1 MSARPKPSK
10 SSPASTKIINR
21 TTLPEILVAD
31 LAGAICRG
39 EYAPGDRLPPIR
51 VLAEQFGVT
60 VATTQRA
67 VARLEE
73 MGLIKVLMGSGM
85 TVLDPV
91 QSAGP
96 NVLPYLFR
104 SVFEQPD
111 RACAILADFLE
122 LRREMAANHLV
133 RIREVVANLDPAQV
147 DALLS
152 GLLDNA
158 RSRDGDVSAVADADF
173 AATRALLELRP
184 QMAYSIVW
192 SIFERLVRTTPELL
206 EAMHG
211 DPAVVAASYT
221 RLVET
226 LRSAESDGTARDT
239 IEAIVAEADTKTVAR
254 FRKILLKKAVGRLN

>member
-1 MSARPKPSK
+1 MSARPKPAAA
-10 SSPASTKIINR
+10 SSKIINR

-51 VLAEQFGVT
+51 VLADQYGVT

-73 MGLIKVLMGSGM
+73 MGLVQVLMGSGM
-85 TVLDPV
+85 TVQDPV

-133 RIREVVANLDPAQV
+133 HIRGMVANLDPAQV

-152 GLLDNA
+152 HLLENA
-158 RSRDGDVSAVADADF
+158 QSPDGNVSSVADADF

-192 SIFERLVRTTPELL
+192 GIFERLVRTTPELL
-206 EAMHG
+206 EAMHS

-221 RLVET
+221 HLVKA
-226 LRSAESDGTARDT
+226 LRSDESDGAVRDT
-239 IEAIVAEADTKTVAR
+239 IEAIIAEADAKTVTR
-254 FRKILLKKAVGRLN
+254 FRRILVKKAGRP